1 MKRPKAMDLP
11 EALQI
16 VEDAIDKDEIS
27 DRDADLLTKAL
38 VERWG
43 RRCGKAIAAA
53 MAQMM
58 GNAGM
63 AAEVLS
69 DSPKQDEV

>member
-1 MKRPKAMDLP
+1 MDLP
-11 EALQI
+11 EAVRI
-16 VEDAIDKDEIS
+16 VEDAIDKNEIS
-27 DRDADLLTKAL
+27 DKDADLLTRAI

-58 GNAGM
+58 GNTSM
-63 AAEVLS
+63 AAKILS
-69 DSPKQDEV
+69 DIPKQDEV